1 MAGAID
7 GIPQATTAA
16 TTATMVAPAE
26 AIDTRSQFDRKNRTS
41 RCMATTRAAFAPAAS
56 SMIQATLRDMRGQ
69 ATIDANHVLV
79 KALFASL
86 SVASLMSTPVHANDT
101 SAVLGAGGL
110 SLTTSDHI
118 AMASEDLYL
127 SPSEVRIHYVFRN
140 ECDRDIT
147 TTVAFPLP
155 DIDQSAFATVFL
167 PVEDQENFVGFKV
180 SADGKTI
187 HPKLEQKAFTDDGTD
202 VTAVIEKAG
211 LPVNARLPG
220 WEGKARGLPEKV
232 WRELVAQ
239 GLIEEENPSDRS
251 GDFTVNW
258 SLRATFHWEQIFPA
272 EKSVVIDHRYEP
284 IVGGA
289 SIFADEVQFKD
300 YASYCLD
307 EQGKAGVRHLL
318 KQARAA
324 AKADPEKPFGI
335 APNEVSYVLTTG
347 ANWKGPIGDFHL
359 TIDKEKPHAV
369 LSLCMSGLNK
379 SGPTAFEI
387 RRKDF
392 TPTEDIGFVVF
403 EGQ

>member
-1 MAGAID
+1 MA
-7 GIPQATTAA
+7 Q
-16 TTATMVAPAE
+16 VASLT
-26 AIDTRSQFDRKNRTS
+26 I
-41 RCMATTRAAFAPAAS
+41 RAND
-56 SMIQATLRDMRGQ
+56 LRGQ
-69 ATIDANHVLV
+69 ETMHANHIPV

-86 SVASLMSTPVHANDT
+86 AVAALISTPVHANDT

-118 AMASEDLYL
+118 VMASEDLYL

-140 ECDRDIT
+140 ESDRDIT

-167 PVEDQENFVGFKV
+167 PVEDQENFVGFQV
-180 SADGKTI
+180 TADGKSI
-187 HPKLEQKAFTDDGTD
+187 HPKLEQKAFTDNGAD
-202 VTAVIEKAG
+202 VNDVITKAG
-211 LPVNARLPG
+211 LPVNSKLPG
-220 WEGKARGLPEKV
+220 WEDKARALPEKV
-232 WRELVAQ
+232 WRELVEQ
-239 GLIEEENPSDRS
+239 GLIEPEDPSDRS
-251 GDFTVNW
+251 ADFSVNW
-258 SLRATFHWEQIFPA
+258 NLRATFHWEQTFPA
-272 EKSVVIDHRYEP
+272 GKAVVVDHRYKP

-289 SIFADEVQFKD
+289 SIFSDEAQFKD
-300 YASYCLD
+300 YARYCLD

-318 KQARAA
+318 KQAQAA
-324 AKADPEKPFGI
+324 AKADPKKPSGI

-379 SGPTAFEI
+379 TGPTTFEI